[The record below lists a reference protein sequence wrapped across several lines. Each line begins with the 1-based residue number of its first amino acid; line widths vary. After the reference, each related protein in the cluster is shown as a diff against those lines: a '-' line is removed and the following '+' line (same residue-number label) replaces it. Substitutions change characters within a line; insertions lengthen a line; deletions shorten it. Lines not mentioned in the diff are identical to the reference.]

1 MTETVIPK
9 ARTRVNWTAAERTEW
24 LALFEKSGQTA
35 AEFCRDND
43 LSPATLSF
51 WRQQVG
57 GSEPNEDPALVEVP
71 MPSLNL
77 AGGGGAVI
85 LQLPGGARLE
95 IVAGTD
101 PAWLSQLVRA
111 LLRVKG

>member
-1 MTETVIPK
+1 MTETAIPK

-57 GSEPNEDPALVEVP
+57 SESNAESGLVEVP

-77 AGGGGAVI
+77 SGSRAAVT
-85 LQLPGGARLE
+85 LHLSGGARLE